1 MQGISGLKS
10 QISENFKYP
19 FSLFPAGDVKMA
31 ELKIEIPK
39 GFNEIIGDELGKPA
53 TKVLLRGAVE
63 EKLKVLLLFKVVD
76 DILKKSKLTDKDF
89 SKLVEEYRGNLA
101 KRYGISS

>member
-1 MQGISGLKS
+1 
-10 QISENFKYP
+10 
-19 FSLFPAGDVKMA
+19 MA
-31 ELKIEIPK
+31 ELKLKIPER
-39 GFNEIIGDELGKPA
+39 FNEIIGDELEKPA

-76 DILKKSKLTDKDF
+76 DILKKSKLSDNNF
-89 SKLVEEYRGNLA
+89 SKLVEEYRDNLA